1 MLTKLKLNR
10 PVSAQKQKQKGFI
23 NAQKSLDLTYE
34 NAAKIVIILMKCG
47 LL

>member
-1 MLTKLKLNR
+1 MLTKLKFNR

-34 NAAKIVIILMKCG
+34 NVAKIVLILMKCG